1 MKDTTSDK
9 TIKTVSDTEVEIVL
23 ELPFGDLEKYREAAL
38 KDLGSNLEL
47 PGFRKGHVPQNLV
60 LERLG
65 PMTIL
70 EEMAERAIRD
80 WYPKFLDDNKIDA
93 VGHPQIAIT
102 KLAEGNPVGLKVT
115 QEILPEIKLPDY
127 KKIALDVNKK
137 LDAEAKP
144 IALDEGEL
152 DRVAEEIKKQ
162 RDGKELSEDEKTKVS
177 ANILEEKR
185 MRAKDKRRMAIVDA
199 ILEQTKFGL
208 PKVLVER
215 QMSRY
220 VNEIQSN
227 LERMGL
233 KWADYLTHAKKTEEE
248 VKEAGRAD
256 AEKRV
261 RSELLVKALVAAE
274 NIVPTE
280 DEIAGEMKHII
291 EHYKEADPE
300 AVREYVSGIISNTKL
315 FALLEELK

>member
-1 MKDTTSDK
+1 MQDVTTK
-9 TIKTVSDTEVEIVL
+9 KISDTELEFVL
-23 ELPFGDLEKYREAAL
+23 ELPFADVERHREAAL
-38 KDLGSNLEL
+38 KDLGANLEL
-47 PGFRKGHVPQNLV
+47 PGFRKGHVPQNIM

-80 WYPKFLDDNKIDA
+80 WYPKFIEEQKIDA

-102 KLAEGNPVGLKVT
+102 KLAEGNPMGLKIT
-115 QEILPEIKLPDY
+115 QEQLPEIKVPDY
-127 KKIALDVNKK
+127 KKIATDINKK

-152 DRVAEEIKKQ
+152 DKVAEEIKQQ
-162 RDGKELSEDEKTKVS
+162 REGKELSEVEKTKVS
-177 ANILEEKR
+177 ENILEEKR
-185 MRAKDKRRMAIVDA
+185 MRAKDKRRIAIVDA
-199 ILEQTKFGL
+199 ILEKTKFGL

-215 QMSRY
+215 QMSRF
-220 VNEIQSN
+220 VDEIKSN

-233 KWADYLTHAKKTEEE
+233 KWADYLSHAKKTEEE
-248 VKEAGRAD
+248 VKEAGRSD

-261 RSELLVKALVAAE
+261 RTELLVKALVAAE
-274 NIVPTE
+274 GITPSE
-280 DEIAGEMKHII
+280 DEIAGEMKHIM
-291 EHYKEADPE
+291 EHYKDADVE

-315 FALLEELK
+315 FALLEKSET